1 MTQLFK
7 SNLPIAELDTVK
19 AAYRAQNI
27 AIRIRYRGPRR
38 RGDNGLVTLAGRQDC
53 LKKDALRFSVYAA

>member
-7 SNLPIAELDTVK
+7 SNLPMAELDTVK
-19 AAYRAQNI
+19 AAYRAQGT

-38 RGDNGLVTLAGRQDC
+38 RGDDGLVTYAGRQDC

>member
-19 AAYRAQNI
+19 AAYRVQGT

-53 LKKDALRFSVYAA
+53 LKKDALRFSVYAG

>member
-19 AAYRAQNI
+19 AAYRAQGT
-27 AIRIRYRGPRR
+27 AIRVRYRGPRHDPMR
-38 RGDNGLVTLAGRQDC
+38 LTC
-53 LKKDALRFSVYAA
+53 LKKDAVGFSVYLK

>member
-19 AAYRAQNI
+19 AAYRVQGT